1 MRSTYRDAFHISPFV
16 LLICVYIAQSYLAF
30 TFVIWVNMILD
41 ILYKE
46 RHFIKE
52 GDLTFEFFLIKEM
65 SSFLYLCAS
74 ICSFVK
80 KKFRVFVWALMA
92 IVLIHMLWL
101 ISDSKPI
108 KWNNDNAMFVIVQK
122 KIYFPIPYKFI
133 NSRLSIKY
141 V

>member
-1 MRSTYRDAFHISPFV
+1 
-16 LLICVYIAQSYLAF
+16 
-30 TFVIWVNMILD
+30 MILD

-80 KKFRVFVWALMA
+80 KKIQSFCLSVNGNRPNSYVVANFR
-92 IVLIHMLWL
+92 
-101 ISDSKPI
+101 
-108 KWNNDNAMFVIVQK
+108 
-122 KIYFPIPYKFI
+122 
-133 NSRLSIKY
+133 
-141 V
+141 

>member
-1 MRSTYRDAFHISPFV
+1 MKYIPRCIPYKSLCFIDLCIYCTIIPSFHICHLSKYDTGHP
-16 LLICVYIAQSYLAF
+16 LQRK
-30 TFVIWVNMILD
+30 T
-41 ILYKE
+41 LYKGG
-46 RHFIKE
+46 RFNIWI
-52 GDLTFEFFLIKEM
+52 FFNQRNVIIPISM
-65 SSFLYLCAS
+65 CIYLFFCQ
-74 ICSFVK
+74 